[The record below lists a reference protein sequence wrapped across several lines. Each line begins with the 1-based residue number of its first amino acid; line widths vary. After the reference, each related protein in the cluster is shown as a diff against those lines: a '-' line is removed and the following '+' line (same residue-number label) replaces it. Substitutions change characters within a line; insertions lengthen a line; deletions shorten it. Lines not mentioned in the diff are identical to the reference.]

1 MSNAM
6 TPEDKIYAG
15 EMVDYLAIKTYG
27 KFEQGKLEH
36 GGHLWDI
43 PIEKLAEEAEKEAID
58 QFTYIYQMRKA
69 LRLLLAENKAL
80 KEQLSKK
87 A

>member
-36 GGHLWDI
+36 GGHIWDI
-43 PIEKLAEEAEKEAID
+43 PVEKLAQEAENEAID

-69 LRLLLAENKAL
+69 LKLLLAENREL
-80 KEQLSKK
+80 KRKLNKL
-87 A
+87 